1 MKKEISKH
9 LFFSIVFAVLTI
21 NGKSQDSEK
30 FLDLY
35 FRQNVAIVDAL
46 IRSID
51 KEHYVKE
58 LLLKDFKKTI
68 AIPELFEFDNTIFSD
83 NGYGY
88 DKRAGDGLYT
98 STDIFL
104 HNNQVPYKQ
113 TDTEISVTNNSIVDK
128 AFLYKNE
135 LSSYLQTYS
144 TSGSKFTIK
153 FDCDSYICSCNSCS
167 CRTCWTP
174 ILSPTGT
181 LIGVVKHCLKIIN
194 CHWEIGWER

>member
-1 MKKEISKH
+1 MKKKISKP
-9 LFFSIVFAVLTI
+9 LIFSIVFALFSVS
-21 NGKSQDSEK
+21 GKSQESEK
-30 FLDLY
+30 SLDLY

-58 LLLKDFKKTI
+58 LLLKDFKRTT

-128 AFLYKNE
+128 TFLYKNE
-135 LSSYLQTYS
+135 LSNYLKNYP
-144 TSGSKFTIK
+144 TSGAKFTIK
-153 FDCDSYICSCNSCS
+153 YDCDIWMCSCNTCS
-167 CRTCWTP
+167 CKTCWTP
-174 ILSPTGT
+174 ILGPNGSV
-181 LIGVVKHCLKIIN
+181 IGVVRHCLKIKN
-194 CHWEIGWER
+194 CHFEVTWSS